1 MIFVKERAARR
12 IGDTLRKGMRLM
24 KSFGLRLGMGAITVV
39 LAAYIAIVSRNGDTE
54 NVSEWTAEST
64 LDQAPAS
71 PLGTALDSNSL
82 DSGWLQPPEVD
93 LAEGTSLFP
102 PNSEQPNARSLA
114 ADNALIPSAPP
125 SSASA
130 GQVRLVQ
137 HDEEAEDGGVST
149 AFTSESAAGLSGQTN
164 SSSRL
169 SEVSESQGTAPDSD
183 WLLPDSTD
191 ASPAVASE
199 SPSVPAVDGS
209 GFQLPLATGATEASI
224 PSEAGGTILAVPSIP
239 AGPNTAATDSNALR
253 EMDPNLSGAF
263 AKEVA
268 DGSMGVS
275 EELDSV
281 GVPIPNPA
289 VTSLEIT
296 GDMPSLGENQL
307 REGFGSG
314 NALRAEGNPADLE
327 FTFSD
332 ESSGEPMIS
341 ASSADASTALTVEES
356 SGIGSGLA
364 GVTLSD
370 PSTDPSPVQPGTMR
384 LPDVQDLNEV
394 VGNGLRSSDF
404 DTSSSVVGTG
414 SELIPSPEISSTGIT
429 SASSME
435 ASPVGTLPSVGLA
448 ELATSSGAATASATV
463 SDSSLSSPIGAGL
476 RADSTSLAL
485 EPATQAPSFAEAV
498 SPAVTGGVT
507 SNALGNSL
515 GSGLVAT
522 MDSPGARRLEGA
534 QTPSVVIQKRAPSEV
549 RVGKAASF
557 VVNVRNVGQVEALN
571 VQVFDQVPAGMRFVE
586 ASPSAKQ
593 LGEQLLWELGSMA
606 AGEERTITMQLVPEQ
621 EGELG
626 SVARVSFEAAASV
639 RTLSTKPELKIV
651 QRVPEQGV
659 LIGQQ
664 LEIEIEVSNP
674 GTGSAIGVV
683 LQEDV
688 PEGLEHPRGRQ
699 LDNAM
704 GDLAPGEVRRQ
715 VLRLRAVAPGI
726 VENTIRLVSD
736 DGLEAEHTVAVQVIS
751 PDLQVQLNG
760 PSRRFLERPATY
772 QLLVANQGT
781 ADATNLEIAVHLDR
795 GFTFVSTENEGY
807 YDPNRHAVFWSLA
820 SLPAG
825 AQGMVPLTLL
835 PVEIGEQAIRI
846 EADGDLG
853 IRFQGQRTMSVEGFA
868 ELTFA
873 VSNSGGPIEVGAETE
888 YEVTVTNTGSMPDK
902 NVQIQLQ
909 LPAGLELLSAS
920 SDAGT
925 DGQGLVAFQPI
936 TQLQP
941 NQTVKQTIRV
951 RGLSAGVH
959 LVRAVVVSEQSAVPV
974 TKEESIRVYADQ

>member
-1 MIFVKERAARR
+1 
-12 IGDTLRKGMRLM
+12 M

-64 LDQAPAS
+64 TDQSPAS
-71 PLGTALDSNSL
+71 PLGTEMDADSL
-82 DSGWLQPPEVD
+82 DSGWLQPPKVD
-93 LAEGTSLFP
+93 LAEGSSLFP
-102 PNSEQPNARSLA
+102 SNPEQPDARSLVP
-114 ADNALIPSAPP
+114 DNALIPSAPQ
-125 SSASA
+125 SSVSQ

-137 HDEEAEDGGVST
+137 HDEQTEDGGVST
-149 AFTSESAAGLSGQTN
+149 AFTSDAAAALTEQKN

-169 SEVSESQGTAPDSD
+169 SEVSESQGDAPDSD
-183 WLLPDSTD
+183 WLLPDSTVE
-191 ASPAVASE
+191 SPAVASD
-199 SPSVPAVDGS
+199 SPSVPKVEGS
-209 GFQLPLATGATEASI
+209 GFQLPSATGDTETSV
-224 PSEAGGTILAVPSIP
+224 PNESGGTILAVPSIP
-239 AGPNTAATDSNALR
+239 AGPNTAANESNALR
-253 EMDPNLSGAF
+253 EMDPSLSGAF
-263 AKEVA
+263 AEDVA
-268 DGSMGVS
+268 NGSIGVS
-275 EELDSV
+275 NELDFV
-281 GVPIPNPA
+281 GDPVPNPV
-289 VTSLEIT
+289 VTSPEIA
-296 GDMPSLGENQL
+296 GDMPSVEENHL
-307 REGFGSG
+307 REGFGSA
-314 NALRAEGNPADLE
+314 NALRAEGDPADLE

-332 ESSGEPMIS
+332 ESSDEPMIS
-341 ASSADASTALTVEES
+341 ASSADASTALTAEES

-364 GVTLSD
+364 GATLGD
-370 PSTDPSPVQPGTMR
+370 PSVDPSPVQPGTMR
-384 LPDVQDLNEV
+384 LPNVQDLNEV
-394 VGNGLRSSDF
+394 VGNGLRSPDL
-404 DTSSSVVGTG
+404 DVSSSVVGTG
-414 SELIPSPEISSTGIT
+414 SDLVPSPEISSTGIT
-429 SASSME
+429 SASSMGS
-435 ASPVGTLPSVGLA
+435 SPVGTLPSVGLT
-448 ELATSSGAATASATV
+448 ELAASSGSATA

-476 RADSTSLAL
+476 GADSSSLTL
-485 EPATQAPSFAEAV
+485 EPAAQAPSFAEAV

-507 SNALGNSL
+507 SNVLGNSL
-515 GSGLVAT
+515 GSGPVAT

-557 VVNVRNVGQVEALN
+557 VVNVRNVGQADALN

-674 GTGSAIGVV
+674 GTGSANGVV

-751 PDLQVQLNG
+751 PDLRVQLNG

-772 QLLVANQGT
+772 QLLVANKGT

-853 IRFQGQRTMSVEGFA
+853 IRFQGERTMSVEGFA
-868 ELTFA
+868 ELSFA

-941 NQTVKQTIRV
+941 NQTVNQTIRV

-974 TKEESIRVYADQ
+974 SKEESTRVYADQ